1 MPLLP
6 LCLLLG
12 YVVHRNRHGELF
24 RDSTDTS
31 AVLQKEQ
38 TRDIELLSTPQ
49 DIQNTTS
56 STAGTLAGGGGSEV
70 SEHLSHVQDGHH
82 HAVTVITA
90 ADSSITTVHYEDSAI
105 NILHV

>member
-12 YVVHRNRHGELF
+12 YAVHRNRHGELF

-38 TRDIELLSTPQ
+38 TRDIELLSIPQ
-49 DIQNTTS
+49 AKQNTTG
-56 STAGTLAGGGGSEV
+56 TTLAGGGGSKV
-70 SEHLSHVQDGHH
+70 SEHVSNVQDGQHH
-82 HAVTVITA
+82 DITA
-90 ADSSITTVHYEDSAI
+90 VNSSGATVHYEDSTI
-105 NILHV
+105 NVLHV